1 MRPRGNI
8 GLCDRWACA
17 KRSPAGAWKLKAGRP
32 SGREGW
38 IHLTFAR
45 EKNGGRRD
53 GSDRNAESE
62 DISTP
67 MPKSKKKRGDTPE
80 VGQALRSVYQRT
92 VEEDIPPD
100 LLDLLGKL
108 G

>member
-1 MRPRGNI
+1 
-8 GLCDRWACA
+8 
-17 KRSPAGAWKLKAGRP
+17 
-32 SGREGW
+32 
-38 IHLTFAR
+38 
-45 EKNGGRRD
+45 
-53 GSDRNAESE
+53 
-62 DISTP
+62 

>member
-8 GLCDRWACA
+8 VCAGGGRCQALSRRRLEKHGSGAAAC
-17 KRSPAGAWKLKAGRP
+17 
-32 SGREGW
+32 REGW

-53 GSDRNAESE
+53 SSDRNAEE
-62 DISTP
+62 DLSTRKTKP
-67 MPKSKKKRGDTPE
+67 KKRRADSPE
-80 VGQALRSVYQRT
+80 VGLALRSVYQRT